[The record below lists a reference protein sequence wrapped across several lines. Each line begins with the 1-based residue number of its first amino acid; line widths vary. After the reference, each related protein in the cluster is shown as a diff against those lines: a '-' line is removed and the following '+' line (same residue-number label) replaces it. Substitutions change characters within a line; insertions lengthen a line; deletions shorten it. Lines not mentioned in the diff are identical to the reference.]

1 MKHSKSIN
9 QYKWIIDKINFYVL
23 ALFIMGADL
32 KQTDS
37 DLSKAMKNPLAE
49 VTKKSDVA
57 NAISDDKTKNLAP
70 NQISVQLDKF
80 ENTLIRKKK
89 FQE

>member
-1 MKHSKSIN
+1 M
-9 QYKWIIDKINFYVL
+9 
-23 ALFIMGADL
+23 ATDL
-32 KQTDS
+32 KKADS

-49 VTKKSDVA
+49 ATKKSDVA

-70 NQISVQLDKF
+70 NQISPQLDKF
-80 ENTLIRKKK
+80 ENSLIKKKK